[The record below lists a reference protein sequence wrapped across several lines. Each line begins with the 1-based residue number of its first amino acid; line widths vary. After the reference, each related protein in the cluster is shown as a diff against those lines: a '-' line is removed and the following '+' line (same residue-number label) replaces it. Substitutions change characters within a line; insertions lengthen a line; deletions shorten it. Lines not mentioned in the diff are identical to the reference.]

1 MTRPVA
7 ITGRGVVTPL
17 GVGRES
23 QWEAVGT
30 GQPAVGPLTRLTALG
45 LDPARGGE
53 VTAAALAPFL
63 SRVPRKQQRVANR
76 MTLLALVAAALAM
89 EEAGLE
95 AGAGDGDRLGVIMG
109 VDALDWELADLLKCL
124 AASQPSDG
132 GLLDVARA
140 NVHMMRN
147 VNPLDFS
154 LKVLPNLVAGHLAI
168 AWNARGACRALVEGS
183 VGGAHAIV
191 QAWRMIAEGELEV
204 ALCGGA
210 HAPLTELAYMRAVIL
225 DRLARDNAAAT
236 MPSEGSGVL
245 VLESMEHAQARGARI
260 VASVA
265 GAGIVAGAGVET
277 IDEDP
282 ERLAA
287 RLARA
292 IRTACPD
299 GARPPGLVVLQG
311 SAVQRDPTEMDALAR
326 AFEAGPPPTVSLAD
340 LHGDLGAARSP
351 VDLIACSGAL
361 PHGIIP
367 GLGAEAADRPFPS
380 PEGLLLLVR
389 GAFGECAALRIIPV
403 DAH

>member
-1 MTRPVA
+1 MTRPVV

-17 GVGRES
+17 GVGRQSHGEG
-23 QWEAVGT
+23 VGK
-30 GQPAVGPLTRLTALG
+30 GQPVIAPLPRLTALG

-53 VTAAALAPFL
+53 VAAASLAPFL
-63 SRVPRKQQRVANR
+63 ARVPRKQQRVANR
-76 MTLLALVAAALAM
+76 MTLLALVAASLAM

-95 AGAGDGDRLGVIMG
+95 AGAGDGDRFGVIVG

-124 AASQPSDG
+124 AASQPPDG
-132 GLLDVARA
+132 GPLDIARA

-210 HAPLTELAYMRAVIL
+210 YAPLTELAYMRAVIL
-225 DRLARDNAAAT
+225 DRLAGDDAAGT

-245 VLESMEHAQARGARI
+245 VLESMEHAHVRGARI
-260 VASVA
+260 VATMA

-277 IDEDP
+277 GDEDP
-282 ERLAA
+282 ERLGA

-292 IRTACPD
+292 IRMACPD
-299 GARPPGLVVLQG
+299 GAPPPGLVVLPSG
-311 SAVQRDPTEMDALAR
+311 AGPRDPTEMNALAH
-326 AFEAGPPPTVSLAD
+326 AFPGGAPPTLSLAD

-351 VDLIACSGAL
+351 VDLIACSDMPA
-361 PHGIIP
+361 HGIIP
-367 GLGAEAADRPFPS
+367 GRGAETADV
-380 PEGLLLLVR
+380 LLLAL
-389 GAFGECAALRIIPV
+389 GAFGECAALRITPA